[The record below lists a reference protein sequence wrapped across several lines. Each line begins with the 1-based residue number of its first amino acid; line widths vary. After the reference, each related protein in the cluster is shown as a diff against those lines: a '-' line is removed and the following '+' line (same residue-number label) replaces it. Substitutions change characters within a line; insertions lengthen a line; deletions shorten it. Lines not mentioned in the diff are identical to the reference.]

1 MSRLSGIKVL
11 LGPSTFGVS
20 DPAPLEQLKA
30 AGCEIIY
37 NPYKRKIQ
45 KMSCW
50 SCSLMMSGL
59 IAGLEILDREV
70 LEKQN

>member
-1 MSRLSGIKVL
+1 MSRLNGTKVL
-11 LGPSTFGVS
+11 LGPSTFGVP

-45 KMSCW
+45 KNE
-50 SCSLMMSGL
+50 L
-59 IAGLEILDREV
+59 LELLADDVRD
-70 LEKQN
+70 LLPGWKFWTAKC